1 MVRAAIPGDPGRRY
15 LTDGG
20 LETTLIFHR
29 GLDLPAF
36 AAFPLLDT
44 DDGRATLRDY
54 FAPYLA
60 LARARGT
67 GLIIDTPT
75 WRANRDWGAVVGYD
89 AAGLERVNRE
99 AVAFA
104 RAVAAAA
111 PDVPTLVSGMIG
123 PRGDGYVVADPMT
136 VADAEAYH
144 ADQVRSFAAAG
155 VDLITALTLSYPAEG
170 AGVAR
175 AAQAAGLPA
184 VISFTVETDG
194 RLPDGTPVGTAV
206 AEVDAEAPGAV
217 AYFMVNCAHPGHFR
231 DTLAAGGAWTQR
243 IRGIRANASTM
254 SHAELDVATE
264 LDAGDPADL
273 GRRYAEID
281 TLVGGLAVLGGCC
294 GTDDRH
300 VAAIDAAVPRRGA

>member
-1 MVRAAIPGDPGRRY
+1 MRAAIPGDPGRRY

-20 LETTLIFHR
+20 LETTLVFHLGR
-29 GLDLPAF
+29 ELPAF

-44 DDGRATLRDY
+44 EDGRATLRGY
-54 FAPYLA
+54 FTPYLA
-60 LARARGT
+60 LARARRT
-67 GLIIDTPT
+67 ALIIDTPT

-89 AAGLERVNRE
+89 AAGLERINRE

-104 RAVAAAA
+104 RAVAADA
-111 PDVPTLVSGMIG
+111 PDVPTIVNGMIG
-123 PRGDGYVVADPMT
+123 PRGDGYVVADPMD
-136 VADAEAYH
+136 VAAAEAYH
-144 ADQVRSFAAAG
+144 GIQMRSFAAAG
-155 VDLITALTLSYPAEG
+155 ADLVTALTLSYPAEG

-194 RLPDGTPVGTAV
+194 RLPDGTPLGTAITD
-206 AEVDAEAPGAV
+206 VDAAAPGAV

-231 DTLAAGGAWTQR
+231 DALAAGGAWTQR
-243 IRGIRANASTM
+243 IRGVRANASAM

-281 TLVGGLAVLGGCC
+281 ALVGGLAVLGGCC